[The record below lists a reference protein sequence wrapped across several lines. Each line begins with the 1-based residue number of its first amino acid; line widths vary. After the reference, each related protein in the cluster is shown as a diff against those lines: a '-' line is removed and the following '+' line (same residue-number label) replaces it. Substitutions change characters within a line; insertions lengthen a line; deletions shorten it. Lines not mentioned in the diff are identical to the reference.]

1 MSERLESM
9 IAIINEKSKEIETK
23 EQQPLDGEGIAMA
36 EHKRFTF
43 DIVDTPVDPLR

>member
-9 IAIINEKSKEIETK
+9 TAIINEKSKEIETM
-23 EQQPLDGEGIAMA
+23 EQPPLDNEGVALA

-43 DIVDTPVDPLR
+43 DIIDTPIDPLR